1 MDSGSAAGM
10 LEKAEWLSRFAA
22 EIIDVIVWT
31 VALSPLVVGVGIGF
45 GLVTNNGLVFA
56 LFPLVGMLLSLAIL
70 TFVSLSYCD
79 GRSVGKRVMGTQVVR
94 VDGSPVSWAY
104 NFWLRTVLVKGII
117 IGTVGSMTSGLLSV
131 ANYLW
136 PLWDRDAQALHD
148 KMVSTCVVKVPPPS
162 RPAARLGT

>member
-1 MDSGSAAGM
+1 MHQPA
-10 LEKAEWLSRFAA
+10 LEGVL
-22 EIIDVIVWT
+22 DVVKR
-31 VALSPLVVGVGIGF
+31 VVVGCQYW
-45 GLVTNNGLVFA
+45 TNAGQNSQVEITPA
-56 LFPLVGMLLSLAIL
+56 STP
-70 TFVSLSYCD
+70 TLSYRD

-104 NFWLRTVLVKGII
+104 NFWLRTVLVKGTI
-117 IGTVGSMTSGLLSV
+117 IGTVGGMTSGLLSV

-148 KMVSTCVVKVPPPS
+148 KMVGTCVVKVPPPS